1 MRESEL
7 WLLESISVVGLPMY
21 AILYSVPLFAFS
33 HQPHVACYQV
43 RNNNAQRSRDEGSC
57 YSTLL
62 PSPMHLGHLYKW
74 AASILPISYSL
85 SIISDTAFM
94 SELGITEKEFEMMR
108 FMSR

>member
-1 MRESEL
+1 
-7 WLLESISVVGLPMY
+7 MY